1 MSFSTNLIATARAL
15 IQKYGQSMVIER
27 VAEGAYDVS
36 DGSVAAGTTTNYT
49 AYGAPMDYT
58 SSEVDGKTIRVS
70 DIKVWLEKPTT
81 QTPLVGDIITI
92 DSVDLRIINV
102 VKLKAQGLDI
112 VYKLQ
117 CRL

>member
-1 MSFSTNLIATARAL
+1 MSFSTRLIATGRAL
-15 IQKYGQSMVIER
+15 IQKYGQSMAVER
-27 VAEGAYDVS
+27 VAEGAYDIT
-36 DGSVAAGTTTNYT
+36 DGTVAAGTTTNYT

-58 SSEVDGKTIRVS
+58 SSEVDGKTIRMS

-81 QTPLVGDIITI
+81 VTPLVGDIITI
-92 DSVDLRIINV
+92 DTVDLRIVNV
-102 VKLKAQGLDI
+102 VKLKAQGSDI